1 MSITIRQT
9 LQNPGDKGSAY
20 LFNRKIIKDALE
32 IIYSNLNDI
41 ERGFGG
47 VKDDKL
53 YLHIKVPSTKYKMK
67 YDVVLEIEFNN
78 GLPLG
83 DCPLRVFSN
92 APNFQFT
99 YTYVLNE
106 SDSIIEALKSKCFKK
121 SLTDAPV
128 VRNPVE
134 KWGFEKSV
142 MVAIMYLKKMGVLDK
157 NRLLKVLENRKV
169 TADMMNT
176 NIASA
181 QQKLNEY
188 NMLKE
193 QEKRQAARNQ
203 SNKQSNRDFNWNS
216 EPKPKSNQTRQIN
229 KTKQGRLAKLAN
241 SASTAPL
248 AKTTKRK

>member
-1 MSITIRQT
+1 
-9 LQNPGDKGSAY
+9 
-20 LFNRKIIKDALE
+20 
-32 IIYSNLNDI
+32 
-41 ERGFGG
+41 
-47 VKDDKL
+47 
-53 YLHIKVPSTKYKMK
+53 MK

-157 NRLLKVLENRKV
+157 NRLLKVLENKKV
-169 TADMMNT
+169 TDAMMNT

-193 QEKRQAARNQ
+193 QEKRTAARNQ
-203 SNKQSNRDFNWNS
+203 SNKQTKNNFAWNS
-216 EPKPKSNQTRQIN
+216 ENESKPKQTRQIN

-241 SASTAPL
+241 SASAAPL

>member
-1 MSITIRQT
+1 
-9 LQNPGDKGSAY
+9 
-20 LFNRKIIKDALE
+20 
-32 IIYSNLNDI
+32 
-41 ERGFGG
+41 
-47 VKDDKL
+47 
-53 YLHIKVPSTKYKMK
+53 
-67 YDVVLEIEFNN
+67 
-78 GLPLG
+78 
-83 DCPLRVFSN
+83 
-92 APNFQFT
+92 
-99 YTYVLNE
+99 
-106 SDSIIEALKSKCFKK
+106 
-121 SLTDAPV
+121 V

-193 QEKRQAARNQ
+193 QEKRTAARNQ

-216 EPKPKSNQTRQIN
+216 EPKPKPNQTRQIN
-229 KTKQGRLAKLAN
+229 RTKQGRLAKLAN
-241 SASTAPL
+241 SASTTPL

>member
-20 LFNRKIIKDALE
+20 LFNRQAIKSALE
-32 IIYSNLNDI
+32 VIYNNLDGI
-41 ERGFGG
+41 SRGFGG
-47 VKDDKL
+47 IADDKI
-53 YLHIKVPSTKYKMK
+53 YLHIKVPSTKYKMA

-78 GLPLG
+78 DLPLG

-92 APNFQFT
+92 SPAFQFT
-99 YTYVLNE
+99 YAYVMND
-106 SDSIIEALKSKCFKK
+106 SDSLIEQLKSKCFKQ

-128 VRNPVE
+128 IRNPVE

-142 MVAIMYLKKMGVLDK
+142 MIAIMYLKKMGVLDK
-157 NRLLKVLENRKV
+157 NRLLKVLENKKV
-169 TADMMNT
+169 TDAMMST

-188 NMLKE
+188 NKFKE
-193 QEKRQAARNQ
+193 QEKRDAARKQN
-203 SNKQSNRDFNWNS
+203 NKPGKTEFSWNAAD
-216 EPKPKSNQTRQIN
+216 KPKSSQTRQTN
-229 KTKQGRLAKLAN
+229 RSKQGRLAKLAN
-241 SASTAPL
+241 SAGTAPL